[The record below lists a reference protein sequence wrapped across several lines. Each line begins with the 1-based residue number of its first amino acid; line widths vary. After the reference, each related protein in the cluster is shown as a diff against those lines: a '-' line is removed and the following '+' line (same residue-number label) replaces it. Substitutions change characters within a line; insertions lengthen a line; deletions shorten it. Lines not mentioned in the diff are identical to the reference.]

1 MRATF
6 VHTAELIMAADADE
20 RAPGAAITLALCGS
34 WEHPPP
40 CPLAAHHTAAR
51 RAAGPGAAVRLRVL
65 FAAEPQDEP
74 GVRGQIVAALGAGEL
89 RGPDGGLT
97 RWRLAAEGPDV
108 VAAEES
114 AHAARLAN
122 G

>member
-1 MRATF
+1 MRQSF
-6 VHTAELIMAADADE
+6 VHTAELVMAADADE

-40 CPLAAHHTAAR
+40 CPLAAHHTAAQ
-51 RAAGPGAAVRLRVL
+51 RAAGPGDTVRLRVL
-65 FAAEPQDEP
+65 FAAEPGDEP
-74 GVRGQIVAALGAGEL
+74 GVREQIVAALGAGEL
-89 RGPDGGLT
+89 LGPDGARA

-108 VAAEES
+108 VAADEA
-114 AHAARLAN
+114 AHAARLAS